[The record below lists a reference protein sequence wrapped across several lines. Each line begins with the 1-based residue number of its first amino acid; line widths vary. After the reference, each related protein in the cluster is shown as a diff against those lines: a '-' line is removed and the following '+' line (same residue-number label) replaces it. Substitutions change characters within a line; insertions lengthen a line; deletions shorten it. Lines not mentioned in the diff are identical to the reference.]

1 MLRPDQE
8 TQQTTE
14 TEVNP
19 LQLAVDLRKLF
30 RQLDQFGDDE
40 LQLAE
45 KLLGH
50 IDQKLLAPSKL
61 ILSIYSKIDFR
72 LKILPVGKSIIS
84 QNFAFKN

>member
-40 LQLAE
+40 L
-45 KLLGH
+45 
-50 IDQKLLAPSKL
+50 
-61 ILSIYSKIDFR
+61 
-72 LKILPVGKSIIS
+72 
-84 QNFAFKN
+84 